1 MIVRMDTSDEELY
14 RRIRKGDR
22 EALAD
27 LYERREPALYRYA
40 LQLSGNQATAEEA
53 AHEAFLQLI
62 QPDARY
68 DVHKGSLQAYL
79 YGAVRNLT
87 RVAYR
92 AQSAGVL
99 GETTVD
105 NGVVEALIEGETT
118 RALNIAVRN
127 LPPGYRDAVVL
138 CDLEERSYEDAAKV
152 VGCPVGTIRS
162 RLFRARRLLAAKLKQ
177 YRLTPEK
184 VTR

>member
-1 MIVRMDTSDEELY
+1 MDTSDEELY
-14 RRIRKGDR
+14 KRIRKGDR
-22 EALAD
+22 QALAD

-40 LQLSGNQATAEEA
+40 LQLSGNQAVAEEA

-62 QPDARY
+62 QPDARF
-68 DVHKGSLQAYL
+68 DARRGSLQAYL

-92 AQSAGVL
+92 AQSVGMS
-99 GETTVD
+99 GETAVD
-105 NGVVEALIEGETT
+105 DGIVQSLIEGETT
-118 RALNIAVRN
+118 RALAIAVRN
-127 LPPGYRDAVVL
+127 LPPGYREAVVL
-138 CDLEERSYEDAAKV
+138 CDLEERNYEDAAKL

-162 RLFRARRLLAAKLKQ
+162 RLFRARRLLAAKLRQ

>member
-14 RRIRKGDR
+14 RRIRQGDR
-22 EALAD
+22 QALAE

-40 LQLSGNQATAEEA
+40 LQLSGNQAIAEEA

-62 QPDARY
+62 QPDARF
-68 DVHKGSLQAYL
+68 DARRGSLQAYL
-79 YGAVRNLT
+79 YGVVRNLM

-92 AQSAGVL
+92 SQSVGVAG
-99 GETTVD
+99 EAAVD
-105 NGVVEALIEGETT
+105 DGVVQSLIEGEAT
-118 RALNIAVRN
+118 RALSVAVRN

-138 CDLEERSYEDAAKV
+138 CDLEERSYEDAAKL

-162 RLFRARRLLAAKLKQ
+162 RLYRARRLLAAKLRQ

>member
-1 MIVRMDTSDEELY
+1 MIVRLYTSDEELY
-14 RRIRKGDR
+14 KRIRKGDR
-22 EALAD
+22 QALAE

-40 LQLSGNQATAEEA
+40 LQLSGNPAIAEEA

-62 QPDARY
+62 QPNARFDAGRA
-68 DVHKGSLQAYL
+68 SLQAYL

-87 RVAYR
+87 RVAQR
-92 AQSAGVL
+92 AQGAALV
-99 GETTVD
+99 GEASVD

-118 RALNIAVRN
+118 RALSIAVRN
-127 LPPGYRDAVVL
+127 LPPGYRDAVIL
-138 CDLEERSYEDAAKV
+138 CDLEERSYEDAAKL

-177 YRLTPEK
+177 YRMTPEK
-184 VTR
+184 VMK

>member
-1 MIVRMDTSDEELY
+1 METSDEELY

-22 EALAD
+22 QALAE

-40 LQLSGNQATAEEA
+40 LQLSGNRAIAEEA
-53 AHEAFLQLI
+53 AHEAFLRLI
-62 QPDARY
+62 QPDARF
-68 DVHKGSLQAYL
+68 DARRGSLEAYL

-92 AQSAGVL
+92 AQSVGIV
-99 GETTVD
+99 GEATVD
-105 NGVVEALIEGETT
+105 DGIVQTLIDGEPT

-127 LPPGYRDAVVL
+127 LPAGYRDAVVL
-138 CDLEERSYEDAAKV
+138 CDLEERSYEDAAKL

-162 RLFRARRLLAAKLKQ
+162 RLYRARRLLAAKLRQ

-184 VTR
+184 IAR